1 MNNHFKLYLVLFLSI
16 FTYPLLSDELI
27 KQRVISDVEIEYEY
41 NCDSIVLMVIED
53 TRERKL
59 DWLGNNSIE
68 QIYEREIQSIQDD
81 KVDCNGVAL
90 ISNGSKLKIN
100 YGMYVDELNARILYY
115 QSKL

>member
-41 NCDSIVLMVIED
+41 NCDSIVLMVIKD
-53 TRERKL
+53 TRERKH
-59 DWLGNNSIE
+59 DWLGNHSIE
-68 QIYEREIQSIQDD
+68 QIYERETQSIQDD

-100 YGMYVDELNARILYY
+100 YGMYLDELKDRILYY